1 MMLSGENM
9 KKIFVVD
16 IGGTNSRFALFE
28 VHSHC
33 SMSLINSIWLK
44 TGDAR
49 SFEELIKQQETGCP
63 ELIISDCD
71 ALVVAVPGPVL
82 DEKRVEMVNVAW
94 AIDIGQLKKRF
105 HLPIYFINDFMAQ
118 GYGCL
123 TQATS
128 DQIKIKDGKSC
139 TPCDIAVVGAGTG
152 LGHCY
157 LKSDGSG
164 GYIPIPAEAGQIP
177 YPFINQEELDF
188 RTFILEKT
196 NIQYPTGDT
205 VVSGPGLALLHNF
218 LTGEDLAPDQVARK
232 IAPEN
237 DTTKWFAKF
246 YARSCRNYCL
256 TKLSS
261 AGMLFIA
268 GGLAGNYPFLVNND
282 TFRNEFV
289 TSPLKSPFLDQLPI
303 YLNTNENNGLWG
315 AALYGFLHL

>member
-1 MMLSGENM
+1 M

-28 VHSHC
+28 VHTQF

-44 TGDAR
+44 TGDAG
-49 SFEELIKQQETGCP
+49 SFEELIQQQVVSCP
-63 ELIISDCD
+63 GLIMSDCD
-71 ALVVAVPGPVL
+71 AWVVAVPGPVL
-82 DEKRVEMVNVAW
+82 DEKRAEMVNVAW

-157 LKSDGSG
+157 LKYDGSG

-177 YPFINQEELDF
+177 YPFINQGELDF
-188 RTFILEKT
+188 RAFILKKM
-196 NIQYPTGDT
+196 NIPYPTGDT

-232 IAPEN
+232 ITPGN
-237 DTTKWFAKF
+237 DTTKWFARF

-289 TSPLKSPFLDQLPI
+289 ASTLKSPFLDRLPI
-303 YLNTNENNGLWG
+303 YLNTKENNGLWG

>member
-1 MMLSGENM
+1 M

-28 VHSHC
+28 VHTQF

-44 TGDAR
+44 TGDAG
-49 SFEELIKQQETGCP
+49 SFEELIKQQVVSCP
-63 ELIISDCD
+63 GLIMSDCD
-71 ALVVAVPGPVL
+71 AWVVAVPGPVL
-82 DEKRVEMVNVAW
+82 DEKRAEMVNVAW

-128 DQIKIKDGKSC
+128 DQIKIKDDKSC

-157 LKSDGSG
+157 LKYDGSG

-177 YPFINQEELDF
+177 YPFINQGELDF
-188 RTFILEKT
+188 RAFILKKM
-196 NIQYPTGDT
+196 NIPYPTGDT

-232 IAPEN
+232 ITPGN
-237 DTTKWFAKF
+237 DTTKWFARF

-289 TSPLKSPFLDQLPI
+289 TSTLKSPFLDRLPI
-303 YLNTNENNGLWG
+303 YLNTKENNGLWG